1 MVQEVLSFMREY
13 VNDPSFRTK
22 ERDQKIKSAYRQLTG
37 EQLIIS
43 CRTCLV
49 EALFKIKKIME
60 KKHCSYR
67 LKPGALLRA
76 FGDESKT
83 CTNANLTD
91 ELAEYH
97 LRTNPGCRGLFSI
110 IPEPEEV
117 MSNLKIVPPET
128 KEPEKSEVKEPE
140 SVKEPEKEAE
150 ETKEPVKTRAKRTP
164 KKASK

>member
-1 MVQEVLSFMREY
+1 MVQEILSFMREY
-13 VNDPSFRTK
+13 VNDPSSRTN
-22 ERDQKIKSAYRQLTG
+22 ERNQKIKSAYRQLTG
-37 EQLIIS
+37 ETLRIG
-43 CRTCLV
+43 CHTCYV

-60 KKHCSYR
+60 KKSCSYR

-110 IPEPEEV
+110 VPEPEEV
-117 MSNLKIVPPET
+117 MSDLKMVPVDIKESDPI
-128 KEPEKSEVKEPE
+128 KEPEPAKETE
-140 SVKEPEKEAE
+140 
-150 ETKEPVKTRAKRTP
+150 KEPVKTEPKEPVKEPVKGKRSP
-164 KKASK
+164 KK